1 MISLLYKGDKTMTD
15 REILEQLL
23 AKVNKLDSLEAKLDK
38 VSEKQESLEI
48 ELLRFKADTK
58 QDLKDLKHDMRQVK
72 DSTET
77 ICELLKMN
85 EITDIS
91 KKVLMQ

>member
-1 MISLLYKGDKTMTD
+1 MTD
-15 REILEQLL
+15 RELLEQLL
-23 AKVNKLDSLEAKLDK
+23 LKVNKLDQIEKKLDNL
-38 VSEKQESLEI
+38 SEKQESLEI

-58 QDLKDLKHDMRQVK
+58 QDFKDIKHDIKQIK
-72 DSTET
+72 DATET
-77 ICELLKMN
+77 MTELLKMS